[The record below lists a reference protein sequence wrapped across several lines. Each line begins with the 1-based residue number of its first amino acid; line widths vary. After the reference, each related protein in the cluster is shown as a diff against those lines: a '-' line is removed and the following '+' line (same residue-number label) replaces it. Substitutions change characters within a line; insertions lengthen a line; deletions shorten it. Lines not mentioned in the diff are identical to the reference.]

1 MPTLTKLYSLKE
13 AGEHNTR
20 DDCWVVVDGK
30 VYDVSSYLDEH
41 PGGDDVLLKA
51 TGKDATDEF
60 NDAGHSKDAIQL
72 MEEFCIG
79 ELDPSDIIPEEESSA
94 DKEVDL
100 TKRIMDMTSQ
110 YWVIPVGIVGISV
123 VACLFYMRRK

>member
-1 MPTLTKLYSLKE
+1 MPTLTKLYDLKE

-41 PGGDDVLLKA
+41 PGGDDVLLRA

-79 ELDPSDIIPEEESSA
+79 ELDPSDTPEEESSS
-94 DKEVDL
+94 DKKADL
-100 TKRIMDMTSQ
+100 TKKFRDMTLQ
-110 YWVIPVGIVGISV
+110 YWAIPVGILGISV
-123 VACLFYMRRK
+123 IACLFFMRRK